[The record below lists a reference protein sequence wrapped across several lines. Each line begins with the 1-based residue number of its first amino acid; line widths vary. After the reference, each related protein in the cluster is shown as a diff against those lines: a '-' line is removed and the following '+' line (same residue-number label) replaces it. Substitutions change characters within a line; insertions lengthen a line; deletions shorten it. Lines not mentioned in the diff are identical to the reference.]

1 MVAHVNFLSYCN
13 PFPIRGQL
21 FCFEESGV
29 KMIRF
34 KFHRN
39 SQFNNVKRNYGKY
52 SRPLTDA

>member
-34 KFHRN
+34 K
-39 SQFNNVKRNYGKY
+39 RNYGKY
-52 SRPLTDA
+52 GRMLTDA